1 MGDKRPDETSSKEEP
16 KKQKLEKTM
25 DQAEGELDTVE
36 EALRQRDKDPSETRH
51 QRG

>member
-1 MGDKRPDETSSKEEP
+1 MGDRRHDDTPADEETMDE
-16 KKQKLEKTM
+16 KLEKTM

-36 EALRQRDKDPSETRH
+36 EDLRQKEKQGPRH

>member
-1 MGDKRPDETSSKEEP
+1 MGDRRREGSTEETPKE
-16 KKQKLEKTM
+16 QKLEKTM

-36 EALRQRDKDPSETRH
+36 EALRQREEDPSKPRK